1 MVEGTY
7 PLPDWPAGAE
17 LVLVLDPPPLDLPLV
32 AGEWPP
38 GRRLVLAPPRGGQ
51 GTGLEAP
58 LRDLLGVP
66 RETLEAALDWLK
78 GQPSPVL
85 FLSFDRHPWY
95 SWLVPQDLR
104 DRYRVPGR
112 RHDGYFYGYHPH
124 HRAYLF
130 DDGYRRQ
137 DLGVLRFA
145 QSSAYFLRVLEE
157 LPYTADPP
165 VKKRIIFR
173 DLFPFYNAGINVAPE
188 TRFAWHCDDAG
199 CDLATL
205 RQSAVGPDLAEH
217 STEYA
222 LAICAL
228 SEIAACFT
236 HSGQGQLYGTL
247 MGDLARLDGPTV
259 QLAPGLTDEQ
269 QQRLR
274 QAQPDLY
281 LHLRYRVPN
290 QCLVAGFDALGWSD
304 PALLAAGEA
313 LLIQLQGEALP
324 LAKRDHELTALAGT
338 LCQFHTFAGRHLGQR
353 PHLKQAR
360 ECGRLALER
369 ARPFEYGRDL
379 NYWAQ
384 AVLSDWALFPDQA
397 RAEPGLAADREAL
410 VAGLSHH
417 LDEDPDNPYNLMLL
431 FLAAAVEQEVLG
443 SARVRDLLT
452 ARQVGPGQLAQRFTR
467 DDYDQT
473 QAGHYALALAAGYAA
488 LDAATPDQDR
498 PALNQALAAAREFF
512 LRAHPDGILG
522 VVGLKFAVCD
532 LYRLGADGQPQARD
546 EAGADWRR
554 HARSLDP
561 DRVPA
566 RVLDLI
572 AHVAGGGPLTRG
584 EALGAVFS
592 MPY

>member
-38 GRRLVLAPPRGGQ
+38 GRRLVLVPPRGGQ

-205 RQSAVGPDLAEH
+205 RQSAVGPDLAQH

-269 QQRLR
+269 RRR

-281 LHLRYRVPN
+281 LHLRYRV
-290 QCLVAGFDALGWSD
+290 
-304 PALLAAGEA
+304 
-313 LLIQLQGEALP
+313 
-324 LAKRDHELTALAGT
+324 
-338 LCQFHTFAGRHLGQR
+338 
-353 PHLKQAR
+353 
-360 ECGRLALER
+360 
-369 ARPFEYGRDL
+369 
-379 NYWAQ
+379 
-384 AVLSDWALFPDQA
+384 
-397 RAEPGLAADREAL
+397 
-410 VAGLSHH
+410 
-417 LDEDPDNPYNLMLL
+417 
-431 FLAAAVEQEVLG
+431 
-443 SARVRDLLT
+443 RDLL
-452 ARQVGPGQLAQRFTR
+452 AERQVGPGQLALRFAR

-473 QAGHYALALAAGYAA
+473 QAGHYALSLAAGYAA
-488 LDAATPDQDR
+488 LDATTPDQDR
-498 PALNQALAAAREFF
+498 PALDQALAAAREFF

-532 LYRLGADGQPQARD
+532 LYRLGADGQPQTRGK
-546 EAGADWRR
+546 AGADWRR

-561 DRVPA
+561 NRVPA
-566 RVLDLI
+566 RVLGLI

-584 EALGAVFS
+584 EALDAVFS